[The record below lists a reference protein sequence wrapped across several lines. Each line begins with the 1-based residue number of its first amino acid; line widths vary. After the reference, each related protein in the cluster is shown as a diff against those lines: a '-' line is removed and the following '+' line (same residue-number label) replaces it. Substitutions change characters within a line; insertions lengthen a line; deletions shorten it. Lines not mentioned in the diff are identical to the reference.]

1 MTEMTFRLDPGRQPG
16 HPCRAIVLAGI
27 AAAALMLGAC
37 TGSAN
42 RIESARRAGWAMQQD
57 LTVFLA
63 GGPPIVIETGPAT
76 DSGQLS
82 DDMLADAVR
91 RAIGR
96 PLPRATAPTPEQAR
110 PDGAYV
116 LLSDQPTARWSAAC
130 DQRIATDPRPEP
142 AVTAGSTR
150 STGGTIRLQ
159 LAFCTGTGETLAAA
173 TVTAGNP
180 LALDQ
185 ALGQAVILVSQPGD
199 SGTRH
204 GGP

>member
-1 MTEMTFRLDPGRQPG
+1 
-16 HPCRAIVLAGI
+16 
-27 AAAALMLGAC
+27 ML
-37 TGSAN
+37 SN
-42 RIESARRAGWAMQQD
+42 
-57 LTVFLA
+57 
-63 GGPPIVIETGPAT
+63 
-76 DSGQLS
+76 
-82 DDMLADAVR
+82 DMLADAFR

-96 PLPRATAPTPEQAR
+96 PLPRAMAPTPEQER

-116 LLSDQPTARWSAAC
+116 LLSDKPTARWSAAC
-130 DQRIATDPRPEP
+130 DRRVAIDPRPEP
-142 AVTAGSTR
+142 VVATDSAR
-150 STGGTIRLQ
+150 PTGGTVRLQ

-173 TVTAGNP
+173 TVAAGNP